1 MLPGV
6 QKAQVLSKLADVIV
20 WPNPTESTAN
30 LTIDSPVE
38 DVVSLSVYDLT
49 GKLLYT
55 VQSPVMIGST
65 TIRLDVDAL
74 TSGFYVVQVVGGT
87 IREEVK
93 FRKL

>member
-1 MLPGV
+1 
-6 QKAQVLSKLADVIV
+6 
-20 WPNPTESTAN
+20 
-30 LTIDSPVE
+30 
-38 DVVSLSVYDLT
+38 LT

-65 TIRLDVDAL
+65 TIPLDIETL
-74 TSGFYVVQVVGGT
+74 TSGFYVVQVVGEN